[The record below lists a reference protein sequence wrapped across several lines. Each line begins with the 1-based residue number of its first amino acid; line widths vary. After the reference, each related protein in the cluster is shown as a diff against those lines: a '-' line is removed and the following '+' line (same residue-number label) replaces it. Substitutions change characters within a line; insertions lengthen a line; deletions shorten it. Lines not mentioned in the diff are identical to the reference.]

1 MQRKAKKD
9 KGDQMNED
17 KMQRMKELVECL
29 IKAAYVYEQEDREI
43 MSNFEYDALYD
54 ELKKLEEET
63 GTILAG
69 SVTQK
74 VGYEIAAYL
83 TLPFIGI
90 GFCFSFV
97 KYQGMTFREVSCE
110 IIKWAIL
117 RPRRRVYKTEN
128 IYDYIKK

>member
-1 MQRKAKKD
+1 MIEVQINDEITDYEEKITPI
-9 KGDQMNED
+9 MT
-17 KMQRMKELVECL
+17 MKQCIISGITVLLVTPIFL
-29 IKAAYVYEQEDREI
+29 I
-43 MSNFEYDALYD
+43 
-54 ELKKLEEET
+54 LK
-63 GTILAG
+63 
-69 SVTQK
+69 SK

-117 RPRRRVYKTEN
+117 RPRRRDYKTEN

>member
-1 MQRKAKKD
+1 MVYWGADFGLIHVSSRGSNSSLLNVNK
-9 KGDQMNED
+9 ED
-17 KMQRMKELVECL
+17 IFFTVIE
-29 IKAAYVYEQEDREI
+29 
-43 MSNFEYDALYD
+43 S
-54 ELKKLEEET
+54 
-63 GTILAG
+63 
-69 SVTQK
+69 
-74 VGYEIAAYL
+74 
-83 TLPFIGI
+83 I